1 MRNLDI
7 ADTRAKLEIYARQ
20 GMLTAGHVRLVGE
33 LSPGGAQAISSAPQ
47 SNVDAEESLDR
58 AAMEQVAALAHRE
71 KLPET
76 TAALSQFL
84 LQWPASL
91 AWVGFDGLVEAWA
104 AVAPADLDCDRV
116 GVFWALLFLSAQGK
130 LELQQE
136 GGLFGSLRLRRLS
149 EVETAAALPILSG
162 QGPDGGPALEAQAA

>member
-1 MRNLDI
+1 VTL
-7 ADTRAKLEIYARQ
+7 
-20 GMLTAGHVRLVGE
+20 GE
-33 LSPGGAQAISSAPQ
+33 LIQQLEEI
-47 SNVDAEESLDR
+47 AERLEQEEGRQRSRSRSKRFSDR

-91 AWVGFDGLVEAWA
+91 AWVGFDGLVDAWA

-116 GVFWALLFLSAQGK
+116 GCSGPCSSSVPRGRWNWS
-130 LELQQE
+130 
-136 GGLFGSLRLRRLS
+136 SLGASMRPAA
-149 EVETAAALPILSG
+149 ETAPG
-162 QGPDGGPALEAQAA
+162 QR